1 MFFFCVCVFPVPFC
15 LTSLVPFERCDMPGD
30 EGYRYSD
37 IEFQWR
43 SPMLPLFQSF
53 QWRSYWY
60 GERIHGLSGISGV
73 RCWPLPASWWLM
85 FQSSPWS
92 FSLSKGRHCFF
103 VNAFRGKKSENIFDK
118 KLPTAKLSW
127 LPLSGLRN
135 FPLWQW
141 SIIRCARRDYKQLIF
156 DEWIRFLK

>member
-1 MFFFCVCVFPVPFC
+1 MVKQFQQPMKNFSLICFWDNSRNKTNHIIWARDLDRVRKCFFVCVCSLFLSVWHHLC
-15 LTSLVPFERCDMPGD
+15 LLRDVLGD

-43 SPMLPLFQSF
+43 SPLRPLFQSF

-60 GERIHGLSGISGV
+60 GERIHGLSGISGA

-103 VNAFRGKKSENIFDK
+103 VNAFSGKKSENIFDEE
-118 KLPTAKLSW
+118 LPTANLSW
-127 LPLSGLRN
+127 
-135 FPLWQW
+135 
-141 SIIRCARRDYKQLIF
+141 
-156 DEWIRFLK
+156 